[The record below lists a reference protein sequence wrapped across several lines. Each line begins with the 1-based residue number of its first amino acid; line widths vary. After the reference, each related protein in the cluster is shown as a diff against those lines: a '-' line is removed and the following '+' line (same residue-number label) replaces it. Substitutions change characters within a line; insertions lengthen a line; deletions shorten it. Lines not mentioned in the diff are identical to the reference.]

1 MVRSTVPWQ
10 FEITDGFAAVFRRG
24 LNAPT
29 VDADRFMNRSS
40 GVMTM
45 FREPIIPESIQTP
58 RLTLRMFDETD
69 WDELHEMFRD
79 EECVRYTIGT
89 PLTHWQTWRSLASY
103 LGHWQLR
110 GYGPY
115 AVVDRATRAM
125 MGVVGLWSPGEWPEP
140 EIKWSLA
147 RRFWGHGFATEAAS
161 AVRDMAASHLTW
173 NRLISLV
180 LPANERSKAVA
191 RRLGGHFEK
200 TIVFRDTV
208 ADMFVYDL
216 AAHEAP

>member
-1 MVRSTVPWQ
+1 MSRK
-10 FEITDGFAAVFRRG
+10 
-24 LNAPT
+24 PT
-29 VDADRFMNRSS
+29 
-40 GVMTM
+40 
-45 FREPIIPESIQTP
+45 IPEAIETP
-58 RLTLRMFDETD
+58 RLKLRMFDETD
-69 WDELHEMFRD
+69 WDDLHEMFRD

-89 PLTHWQTWRSLASY
+89 PLAHWQTWRALASY
-103 LGHWQLR
+103 IGHWQLR

-147 RRFWGHGFATEAAS
+147 RRFWGNGFATEAAR
-161 AVRDMAASHLTW
+161 AVRDMAASHLKW
-173 NRLISLV
+173 SRLISLV

-200 TIVFRDTV
+200 TIAFRDSV

-216 AAHEAP
+216 AAREAL